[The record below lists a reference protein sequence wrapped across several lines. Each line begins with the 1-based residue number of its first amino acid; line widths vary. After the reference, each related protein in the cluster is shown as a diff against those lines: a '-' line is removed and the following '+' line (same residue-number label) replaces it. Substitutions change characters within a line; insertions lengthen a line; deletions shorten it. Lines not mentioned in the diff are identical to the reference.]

1 MRKELFRYEKLSVIS
16 FDTMNFV
23 SMKSTEREIRRRLL
37 LLEKKVSSSFSYI
50 IRKKKKDKEPYIT
63 ARARPRSPTD
73 RGRAS
78 GYSPPAFTIFFFFF
92 FTVPLGQRLVSAT
105 SVVFRNRSAYTVRY
119 RETSNCTIA
128 VRPTDKYS
136 KTWSFFFV
144 SKVSQTPWK
153 SASREGL
160 GGMFSLYQE
169 LTKNKKNFVSLP
181 LMVLGITPRSF
192 GQDV

>member
-37 LLEKKVSSSFSYI
+37 SEKKVSSSFSYI